1 MKKEFHVEGWKVE
14 NSMFLENREKR
25 IWEEN
30 LVAAREVGC
39 VLGDEKSVDFD
50 LI

>member
-14 NSMFLENREKR
+14 NSIFLERRRGFRRKKWWLQERWLVGLEDEKR
-25 IWEEN
+25 
-30 LVAAREVGC
+30 
-39 VLGDEKSVDFD
+39 VDFV